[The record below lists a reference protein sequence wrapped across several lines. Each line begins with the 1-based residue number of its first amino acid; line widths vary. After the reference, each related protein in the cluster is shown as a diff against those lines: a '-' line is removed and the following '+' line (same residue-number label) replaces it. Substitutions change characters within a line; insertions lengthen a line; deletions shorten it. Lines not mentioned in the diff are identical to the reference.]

1 MISFVIISKHEP
13 GIAQTL
19 EGTSMEAAASVDDW
33 EIVVVDSSKRSL
45 DQIRRRYPA
54 VRWFDY
60 EPNNGV
66 KVSIAHQRNLG
77 VQRSRGDIVVFTDAG
92 CVPEPGWVTA
102 LLRPILMEG
111 EDVSVGRTIGRDLDL
126 YDPRGAAPDRY
137 LRECS
142 TINLAVRRSVFDA
155 LGGFD
160 ESFAYGSDV
169 DLSWRM
175 TDRGVRLRS
184 APDAVVIADWGSR
197 RRQLRRAWAYGGARA
212 RLYAKHR
219 HRWRTCWRDDPAPV
233 AYALFLLG
241 LPLTVV
247 WPLYPGLLL
256 VGAIRNRRTGPL
268 LTVADHLVLSA
279 GALSE
284 LARLLWRV
292 PATAQPIA

>member
-1 MISFVIISKHEP
+1 MISFVIVSKDEP

-19 EGTSMEAAASVDDW
+19 DATFTGATAFGEDW
-33 EIVVVDSSKRSL
+33 ETIVVDASRGRF
-45 DQIRRRYPA
+45 DQIRRTYPS

-60 EPNNGV
+60 EPPNGV
-66 KVSIAHQRNLG
+66 TVSIAHQRNLG
-77 VQRSRGDIVVFTDAG
+77 VRRSRGDVVVFTDAG
-92 CVPEPGWVTA
+92 CVPQPGWLTA
-102 LLRPILMEG
+102 LLRPILMG
-111 EDVSVGRTIGRDLDL
+111 AEDVCVGRTIGRDLDL
-126 YDPRGAAPDRY
+126 YDAGGASPDRY

-169 DLSWRM
+169 DFSWRL
-175 TDRGVRLRS
+175 TDRGLRLRS
-184 APDAVVIADWGSR
+184 APDAVVIADWGGT
-197 RRQLRRAWAYGGARA
+197 RRQLRRAWAYGRARA

-241 LPLTVV
+241 LPLTAV
-247 WPLYPGLLL
+247 WPLYPGLLV
-256 VGAIRNRRTGPL
+256 VGAIRNRRTGPF
-268 LTVADHLVLSA
+268 LTVADHLLLSA

-284 LARLLWRV
+284 LARLLLSV
-292 PATAQPIA
+292 PAAPEPIA